1 MHHGHAEMTHDQN
14 SALVLR
20 VAALV
25 LGSRV
30 APLILVLRVAALVL
44 VLRVAALVL
53 GSRVAPLVL
62 ALAWVLALR
71 FWRLLHHGI
80 YQIYN

>member
-14 SALVLR
+14 SA
-20 VAALV
+20 
-25 LGSRV
+25 
-30 APLILVLRVAALVL
+30 LVLRVAALVL

-62 ALAWVLALR
+62 ALALR
-71 FWRLLHHGI
+71 FWGLLHHGI

>member
-30 APLILVLRVAALVL
+30 AALVL

-62 ALAWVLALR
+62 ALALR